1 MFLEKNR
8 IGFIFQRV
16 SLRVREGKREERS
29 SLRLQLI
36 KRDRWISDETN
47 RGSYF
52 SRIKELRWH
61 ILCSAFNTFFR
72 ERERKKKK
80 KRLSTTCG
88 MTRLLG
94 EGLKGDSGQRLL
106 FICYSLSMSFIG
118 IQHLLKSSN
127 HNLKTSHYLHFSTE
141 FYIVRKVERII
152 LNFFWQKKKDPKTR
166 ERRVEKIVILY
177 LNRNKCPNKKKKK

>member
-1 MFLEKNR
+1 MTHPCVLLSIPFSEK
-8 IGFIFQRV
+8 
-16 SLRVREGKREERS
+16 
-29 SLRLQLI
+29 
-36 KRDRWISDETN
+36 
-47 RGSYF
+47 
-52 SRIKELRWH
+52 
-61 ILCSAFNTFFR
+61 
-72 ERERKKKK
+72 ERERKKK

-152 LNFFWQKKKDPKTR
+152 LNFFLTKEKRPQDSRKTGG
-166 ERRVEKIVILY
+166 K
-177 LNRNKCPNKKKKK
+177 NRDTLSQ

>member
-1 MFLEKNR
+1 MTHLVFCFQYL
-8 IGFIFQRV
+8 FQR
-16 SLRVREGKREERS
+16 K
-29 SLRLQLI
+29 
-36 KRDRWISDETN
+36 
-47 RGSYF
+47 
-52 SRIKELRWH
+52 
-61 ILCSAFNTFFR
+61 
-72 ERERKKKK
+72 RERKKKK

-152 LNFFWQKKKDPKTR
+152 LNFFLTKEKRPQDSRKTGG
-166 ERRVEKIVILY
+166 K
-177 LNRNKCPNKKKKK
+177 NRDTLSQ

>member
-47 RGSYF
+47 RSSYF

-80 KRLSTTCG
+80 KRLSTTRG

-127 HNLKTSHYLHFSTE
+127 HLKTSHYLHFSTE

>member
-1 MFLEKNR
+1 MRQIEAH
-8 IGFIFQRV
+8 IF
-16 SLRVREGKREERS
+16 
-29 SLRLQLI
+29 
-36 KRDRWISDETN
+36 
-47 RGSYF
+47 RGSRSCDDTSCVLLSIPF
-52 SRIKELRWH
+52 SEK
-61 ILCSAFNTFFR
+61 
-72 ERERKKKK
+72 ERERKKK

-152 LNFFWQKKKDPKTR
+152 LNFFDKRKKTPRLEKDGW
-166 ERRVEKIVILY
+166 
-177 LNRNKCPNKKKKK
+177 KKS

>member
-1 MFLEKNR
+1 MTHLVFCFQYL
-8 IGFIFQRV
+8 FQR
-16 SLRVREGKREERS
+16 KRE
-29 SLRLQLI
+29 
-36 KRDRWISDETN
+36 
-47 RGSYF
+47 
-52 SRIKELRWH
+52 KE
-61 ILCSAFNTFFR
+61 
-72 ERERKKKK
+72 KK

-152 LNFFWQKKKDPKTR
+152 LNFFLQKKKDPKTR

-177 LNRNKCPNKKKKK
+177 LNRNKCPNKKKKSKTRPSHFRHALCTRVVLD

>member
-1 MFLEKNR
+1 MNFRWDKSKLIFFEDQ
-8 IGFIFQRV
+8 GVAMTHLVFCFQYLFQR
-16 SLRVREGKREERS
+16 KRE
-29 SLRLQLI
+29 
-36 KRDRWISDETN
+36 
-47 RGSYF
+47 
-52 SRIKELRWH
+52 KE
-61 ILCSAFNTFFR
+61 
-72 ERERKKKK
+72 KK

-166 ERRVEKIVILY
+166 ERRVEKSWYFISIGTSVQIKRKKVRLGLHILDTRCALGLFSTDY
-177 LNRNKCPNKKKKK
+177 PV